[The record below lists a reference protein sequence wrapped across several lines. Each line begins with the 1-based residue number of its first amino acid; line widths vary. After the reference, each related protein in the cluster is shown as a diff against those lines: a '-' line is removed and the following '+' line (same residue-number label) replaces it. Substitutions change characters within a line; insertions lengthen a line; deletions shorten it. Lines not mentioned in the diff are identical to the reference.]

1 MRFSIANHR
10 ATRRAFLAEPC
21 GWLEARIGLSLD
33 EIASVSPGRLFS
45 LSFDLPLP
53 LFDVAADARGDRS
66 WLAPDDGAYFF
77 GGGSVSGFDA
87 LDADQWQAGCRRWVR
102 LGEAKASPIGFL
114 TAPPAPEGGRTKI
127 CLPEILL
134 RRSANRQSVSLI
146 GFRDSTPVAA
156 IARGWMKQFRAMV
169 APEDGA
175 AAGGVEQ
182 RSCRPD
188 LPEWRNRVRAATA
201 AIAAGRFAKV
211 VLARKLAVTMRK
223 PIDADFLAREMAQA
237 SPDCRIIKLPDETGC
252 VIAASPELLA
262 VKRGAKIVSHALA
275 GTSARFHSPEENARA
290 SASLLASP
298 KERLEHALVV
308 DSIAGDLREICD
320 EVHHAPAPK
329 LMRLRGLQHLWTP
342 VAGTLRPGFGL
353 LDAIDRLHPT
363 PAVLGFPKIAA
374 RDWLKGIEERR
385 DGLYTGLAGWI
396 DLDGDG
402 EAAVV
407 LRAAHVEGREA
418 HLWAGAG
425 IMAASDPD
433 AEWAE
438 TELKMSALLDLLEGS
453 GEGSGEGIGS

>member
-1 MRFSIANHR
+1 
-10 ATRRAFLAEPC
+10 LAEPC
-21 GWLEARIGLSLD
+21 GWLEARIAGFL
-33 EIASVSPGRLFS
+33 EKIVAVSPGRLFS
-45 LSFDLPLP
+45 LSFDLPRP
-53 LFDVAADARGDRS
+53 VFDVAADARGDRS
-66 WLAPDDGAYFF
+66 WLAPEDEVTFF
-77 GGGSVSGFDA
+77 GGGSVSGFDD
-87 LDADQWQAGCRRWVR
+87 LDADQWQAACRRWVR
-102 LGEAKASPIGFL
+102 LGESKASPIGFL
-114 TAPPAPEGGRTKI
+114 TAPPAPEQGRTKI
-127 CLPEILL
+127 CLPQILL
-134 RRSANRQSVSLI
+134 RRNAGRQSVTLI
-146 GFRDSTPVAA
+146 AFRDSAPVAA
-156 IARGWMKQFRAMV
+156 IARGWMTQFRAMV
-169 APEDGA
+169 APQNGA

-182 RSCRPD
+182 VSRQPD
-188 LPEWRNRVRAATA
+188 VREWRLRVRGATE

-223 PIDADFLAREMAQA
+223 PIDADFLAREMAHA
-237 SPDCRIIKLPDETGC
+237 SPDCRIIKLPDEIGC

-262 VKRGAKIVSHALA
+262 VKRGANIVSHALA
-275 GTSARFHSPEENARA
+275 GTSARFRSPDEDARA
-290 SASLLASP
+290 TARLLASP

-320 EVHHAPAPK
+320 EVRHAPTPS
-329 LMRLRGLQHLWTP
+329 LMKLRGLQHLWTP
-342 VAGTLRPGFGL
+342 VTGTLRPGFGL
-353 LDAIDRLHPT
+353 LEAIDRLHPT

-374 RDWLKGIEERR
+374 RNWLKGVEERR

-453 GEGSGEGIGS
+453 GEGIGEGRRL